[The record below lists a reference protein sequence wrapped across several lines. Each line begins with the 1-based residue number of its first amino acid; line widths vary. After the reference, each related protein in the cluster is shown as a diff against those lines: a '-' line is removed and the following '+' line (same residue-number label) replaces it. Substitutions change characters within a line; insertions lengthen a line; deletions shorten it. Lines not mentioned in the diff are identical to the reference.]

1 MSAIGVE
8 LLEVALAAAR
18 PAADLVRERAAGAV
32 AVAATKS
39 TPTDV
44 VTEADRASEALIRSL
59 IAARRPKDAFVGEEG
74 DDVAGTSGVRWIVD
88 PIDGT
93 VNFLYGIPRYA
104 VSIAAQ
110 VDGRVLAGVVVDVA
124 RGVEYTAY
132 VADSGEV
139 VGSRDGGPIGVR
151 PPAELS
157 QRLVATGFSYDA
169 ALRRLQAQA
178 LVRML
183 PRVRDVRRIGAAALD
198 ICGVAEGTVDAY
210 VEEGLHEWD
219 YAAACLVAEAAGARW
234 EIATGVGGRPLVICS
249 PGHGFDTFR
258 ALVDECGYLA

>member
-1 MSAIGVE
+1 VSAE

-44 VTEADRASEALIRSL
+44 VTEADRASEALIRSV
-59 IAARRPKDAFVGEEG
+59 IAERRPDDAILGEEG
-74 DDVAGTSGVRWIVD
+74 DDVLGTTGVRWVVD

-110 VDGRVLAGVVVDVA
+110 VDGRVVAGVVVDVA

-132 VADSGEV
+132 VADAGEV
-139 VGSRDGGPIGVR
+139 VTRRDGAPVGVR

-169 ALRRLQAQA
+169 GLRRLQAEA

-183 PRVRDVRRIGAAALD
+183 PQVRDVRRIGAAALD
-198 ICGVAEGTVDAY
+198 LCSVAEGTVDAY

-219 YAAACLVAEAAGARW
+219 HAAACLVAEGAGARW
-234 EIATGVGGRPLVICS
+234 EITTGVGGRPLVICA
-249 PGHGFDTFR
+249 PDHGFDTFR
-258 ALVDECGYLA
+258 TLVAECGYLG